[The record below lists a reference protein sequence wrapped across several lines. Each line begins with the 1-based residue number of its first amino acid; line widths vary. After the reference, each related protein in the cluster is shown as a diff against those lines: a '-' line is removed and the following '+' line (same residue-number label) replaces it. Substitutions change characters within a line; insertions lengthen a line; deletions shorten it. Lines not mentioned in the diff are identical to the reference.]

1 MDKKTRL
8 LSIGVLSPLLLTA
21 CCITDFLF
29 AGNLNRGSTVPGAS
43 TSPRPVTTGSIRPTN
58 PGSASNPAST
68 APGNTSPPSGAV
80 ASRAPIPLPQF
91 SVSPVPIGI
100 PVPVPMIIPVGI
112 PLPVPDIRPTPVSQ
126 SPPGTSGA
134 VTAPTGGA
142 APATRLFEIESVTVV
157 RQPDLR
163 YRFEVKGQGF
173 ALLEAYAF
181 LQARL
186 GPFVITLIENG
197 RYRSEDSSL
206 TELAIGDQEMRFVWQ
221 PAQGGPTA
229 SDRFNLSFQPLG
241 VEQVFQT
248 AEMEMILTSE

>member
-8 LSIGVLSPLLLTA
+8 LSLWFLSPLLLTA

-29 AGNLNRGSTVPGAS
+29 AGNLKEGSTDSRQPGTS
-43 TSPRPVTTGSIRPTN
+43 TSPRPVNTGSTTGPVNNTS
-58 PGSASNPAST
+58 GQNPAAT
-68 APGNTSPPSGAV
+68 APSSALPRPGTSANV
-80 ASRAPIPLPQF
+80 LIPLPRF

-112 PLPVPDIRPTPVSQ
+112 PLPVPDVRPTSVSPAA
-126 SPPGTSGA
+126 STVTPLPPSGA
-134 VTAPTGGA
+134 TAPV
-142 APATRLFEIESVTVV
+142 TRLFEIQAVTVV
-157 RQPDLR
+157 RQADLR

-173 ALLEAYAF
+173 GLFEAYAF

-186 GPFVITLIENG
+186 GPFSITLIENG
-197 RYRSEDSSL
+197 RYRSEDSI
-206 TELAIGDQEMRFVWQ
+206 TELAIGDQELRFVWQ

-229 SDRFNLSFQPLG
+229 SDRFQLSFQPFG